1 MQQDTIK
8 TCPGKKLQEGLRSR
22 NQGDQKLQSTQPQ
35 NHTGKKQVGSEKS
48 SAAHVRQLVQCNDAF
63 ICDIPAG
70 NDLQLEETLL
80 EILGLAEP
88 LQTLVLYVN
97 ALLQRDL
104 CNVFKTICKD
114 KNEYLLQNA
123 RNKPCWLLNSH
134 SPI

>member
-1 MQQDTIK
+1 M
-8 TCPGKKLQEGLRSR
+8 
-22 NQGDQKLQSTQPQ
+22 
-35 NHTGKKQVGSEKS
+35 
-48 SAAHVRQLVQCNDAF
+48 QCNDAF

-114 KNEYLLQNA
+114 KNECLLQNA
-123 RNKPCWLLNSH
+123 RNKPGWLLNSH
-134 SPI
+134 SPV